1 MTDAVVTPRPP
12 AADLDPDIRRFVAE
26 MSAGWAAHPGLASA
40 SPAEVR
46 RIAETVRAPWARGGP
61 RMARTFERRLAV
73 GDGAVRIRVYDP
85 SGAPRQPALI
95 YLHGGGWTIFS
106 LDTHDR
112 LMREHAARAGVT
124 VVGVDYALSPE
135 ARFPS
140 ALTQVVTTVRHLTGA
155 ASAEDAELAI
165 DPGRVAIG
173 GDSAGANLAIA
184 AALEW
189 RAAGAAPPLRGLL
202 LNYGVFARA
211 SSPEAVQRSG
221 GPGNMLT
228 ADEMES
234 FWKNYLRD
242 ERDAEDPRVCPILA
256 DLRHLPPTRL
266 VVAECDLL
274 AEQSVA
280 LHRRLVVANVA
291 ARLAIYRGASHSFL
305 EAVSIAPL
313 ADRALAESAEWLR
326 EMLASES

>member
-1 MTDAVVTPRPP
+1 MTDAAVVPRPP
-12 AADLDPDIRRFVAE
+12 DAALDPEIRRFVAE
-26 MSAGWAAHPGLASA
+26 MSAGWAAHPELASA

-46 RIAETVRAPWARGGP
+46 RIAEQVRAPWARGGP
-61 RMARTFERRLAV
+61 QMARVRELRLAA
-73 GDGAVRIRVYDP
+73 GDGAVRLRIYDP
-85 SGAPRQPALI
+85 TGAPRQPALI

-124 VVGVDYALSPE
+124 VVGVDYSLSPE
-135 ARFPS
+135 ARFPN
-140 ALTQVVTTVRHLTGA
+140 ALGEVVATVRHLAGADA
-155 ASAEDAELAI
+155 ASDAGLAI
-165 DPGRVAIG
+165 DPDRLALG

-184 AALEW
+184 AAIEL
-189 RAAGAAPPLRGLL
+189 RDNGAPRPLRALL
-202 LNYGVFARA
+202 LNYGVFARN
-211 SSPEAVQRSG
+211 SSADAVRRLG

-234 FWKNYLRD
+234 FWRNYLRD
-242 ERDAEDPRVCPILA
+242 EGDAADPRACPILA
-256 DLRHLPPTRL
+256 DLRRLPPARL

-280 LHRRLVVANVA
+280 LYRRLIA
-291 ARLAIYRGASHSFL
+291 ADVSSRLAIYRGASHSFL

-313 ADRALAESAEWLR
+313 ADRALHESAEWLR
-326 EMLASES
+326 EVLAA